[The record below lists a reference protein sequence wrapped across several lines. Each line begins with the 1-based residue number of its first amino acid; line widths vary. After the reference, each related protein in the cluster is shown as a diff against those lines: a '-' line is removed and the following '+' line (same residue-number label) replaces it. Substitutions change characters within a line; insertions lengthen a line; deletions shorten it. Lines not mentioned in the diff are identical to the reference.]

1 MEGLVIRTALLN
13 EFESVMDFYYELI
26 DSIHKAEFRPDWKKD
41 VYPAR
46 QFIYDSISEKNLF
59 IAIIDSTIVGSMVMN
74 QVCSGGYS
82 KVKWNVSAENNEIM
96 IIHALAVSQNF
107 HGKGIA
113 KKMVEYAI
121 DLCRDNGMKAI
132 RLDVLV
138 SNMPAFKL
146 YEKMGFLFIDK
157 IQLFYEDTGLTD
169 FLLYEFA
176 IK

>member
-13 EFESVMDFYYELI
+13 DFESVIDFYYELI
-26 DSIHKAEFRPDWKKD
+26 DSMQKAEFRPGWKKD
-41 VYPAR
+41 VYPTR

-59 IAIIDSTIVGSMVMN
+59 IAIIGSAIVGSMVMN
-74 QVCSGGYS
+74 QVCSDGYS
-82 KVKWNVSAENNEIM
+82 KVKWNVSAENDEIK

-121 DLCRDNGMKAI
+121 DFCRNSGMKAI

-138 SNMPAFKL
+138 SNIPAYKF
-146 YEKMGFLFIDK
+146 YEKMGFVYMDK

-169 FLLYEFA
+169 FLLYEFLL
-176 IK
+176 